1 MNEQN
6 VKIFAEIS
14 IVNEYGKDIETSFQ
28 IDNTN
33 FELVGTSKLLSPTG
47 YQGYA
52 YRNIETNEIIVVHE
66 GSVNPLNNFFDNLSE
81 INKDWI
87 GADGATL
94 QNKLLSQF
102 NEAESFLN
110 SIKTEH
116 PDAKI
121 VQVGQSLGGT
131 ISELLGALDENKNI
145 ETYTYNSLGAGKVV
159 TELASQGKDLSA
171 DNSNI
176 YNFAYNNEFV
186 SKINPHIG
194 AVYKSNSNEQGK
206 GVENLH
212 SVEIHYKNGGLH
224 YELEENPTALID
236 IFSGMS
242 IALDFKNGKVIA
254 KLIDNGIEI
263 TNEMLNNYCNKL
275 KENGLLDQNIIE
287 AQISINNE
295 LYTIKTGD
303 TMWDIANRFGVSQE
317 ELIEANPW
325 MSDRYSEDKSFA
337 LIRPDEQIVI
347 PEGSI
352 KGTDNSGM
360 DKYLNDALNG
370 NIHPDTIA
378 PDGVTLPQSG
388 KTDNSVVEHY
398 TTKPNMLSDN
408 ELLFVA
414 FNNLDKNALLT
425 LIPRMPKDEVNKVL
439 NAWFFKT
446 GYSKELAQNINK
458 YINTSPFWNN
468 PDLNSFWNGKPLDPN
483 SPVIPGSGWYEKNV
497 SAQIIKYNPI
507 EVFKQYLPYW
517 NPNSDIPVVVP
528 KYIPPM
534 AIDLDGEGIETIDIN
549 KSQIYFDVDNDGFRE
564 QTGWISKNEAILA
577 IDKNGNEKIDN
588 QSEMFG
594 STDSTGF
601 EDLKAIDSNGDGIIN
616 SQDADFNKIRL
627 WQDLNENGV
636 TEEGELKTLTEA
648 GIQSIYTNAYT
659 VNGTD
664 NNNIITEKATV
675 QYADGT
681 TKDLYDV
688 ATQYNDMYSVYGGDY
703 ILDADVID
711 LPWLRGY
718 GNSVDLQLVASQND
732 NLKALVKQMASMTN
746 ANYIYNQFD
755 SMMSM
760 WLGENK
766 TGEEMQ
772 KLVLSKL
779 LRLDVDNMSEFQ
791 ANNIGNAY
799 NSLKDK
805 LYVQFIA
812 QTGLADKFDIA
823 YDYST
828 DCIIYSDNTY
838 ENIVANTADGDA
850 FTASYVIAKML
861 ADDGSLDVTRL
872 ANTIKELGYGAQLIN
887 YLNSGLKFQ
896 NGEFKYVEGSKPLY
910 VIGTEGDDTITGGD
924 TADIIY
930 GMDGNDLINGGGGAD
945 FLHGGRGND
954 TLYGGDGN
962 DTLIGGEG
970 DDTLEGGGGND
981 TYIYAGDGKDAV
993 LDEKWAIVREQIWIQ
1008 DNYYTDWYPT
1018 WVESDKKELVD
1029 AGDDVISFGKNVTPE
1044 DLTITKD
1051 GNNLVFGLKNTNN
1064 TLTIKNWY
1072 ASDKQRVETFQ
1083 FADGLILNANQ
1094 ILSMITGS
1102 TGNDTI
1108 NGTDNADFIF
1118 TTGGNDTIT
1127 MDKGNDVVVNQ
1138 TGNTIYKFNEGDGQ
1152 DVIYDY
1158 AGTDKMVLGYSKD
1171 RTLYR
1176 RVGGD
1181 LILKFKNSTDT
1192 LTIKDWFAVEGN
1204 RTETIEFSTGE
1215 IATIQDVLTR
1225 VTSSQVTN
1233 SADNIFGT
1241 DGNDTIH
1248 SYDGNDFISAGA
1260 GNDVIY
1266 GGLGNDIMVGGDGND
1281 TYYVETPDD
1290 RVIENANEGIDSIW
1304 ASYSYEL
1311 PDNVENLYLH
1321 ESGGSINGR
1330 GNDMDNKIVGN
1341 DYDNILDGKA
1351 GTNDLWGGKGDDTYI
1366 INASNANDTCHEG
1379 ENEGN
1384 DTIKASITYTITRA
1398 NIENLIL
1405 TGTDDIDG
1413 RGNKLGNYIEGNSGS
1428 NVLRGVEGNDTLYGG
1443 GGVDSLYGGVDDDTY
1458 ILDNDTTLIKE
1469 MANEGN
1475 DTVLSSI
1482 SYTLTNNVE
1491 NLTLTGNENLN
1502 AAGNTL
1508 DNVINGN
1515 SADNILEGKKG
1526 NDTISGGEGN
1536 DTYVFNRGDGED
1548 TIIETGSTYSYIDK
1562 LSFGTGITIDD
1573 VRFNKSG
1580 NDLIV
1585 SIAGTNDKVIIK
1597 DSNINPDNR
1606 IEQFIFQDG
1615 TIVDGSKFYELSVDS
1630 SHNEAYVD
1638 FSFAN
1643 TNSVSPYMDRTYY
1656 DHGSLSSNFY
1666 FDANRNLVEETYYG
1680 ETGEISSTRVYTYN
1694 EDGTLSTMD
1703 DGENLHSYTYSSG
1716 LRTDTIT
1723 SKSDNSY
1730 AGKILTYYNS
1740 NDLITKE
1747 DTYSEDDKLLYTS
1760 SYTYNSDNKLLN
1772 MLEKEVLYN
1781 SDGTSRQQNKFI
1793 KEYTYND
1800 DGKVAYYFEY
1810 GWFKKANGS
1819 YTKYT
1824 AVQDNYTYNNYGQTE
1839 SITHHI
1845 GYMNENEEYVKYK
1858 DEITYTY
1865 DSLNKLSTKITE
1877 SGYRVNNVWQMHVS
1891 EKVTYEYDEE
1901 TGLLSKETVDVG
1913 YQNNG
1918 SWTTKT
1924 SQVYTYEYNLQG
1936 MLTEKIRTDYTLQSN
1951 GSYSTVV
1958 AQKVVNTYDEETGRL
1973 ILTNTYE
1980 GSNLT
1985 ESLKY
1990 EYVYDDNGNLLSQKL
2005 YNGIISNNQA
2015 NSYEF
2020 VKEVAMNYN
2029 NKLYGDY
2036 DNNVLY
2042 GGDFDDYLKGEGG
2055 SDTLYGGL
2063 GNDTLDGGANRDVMI
2078 GGKGN
2083 DTYYVGNA
2091 TDKIIEYEDEGIDTV
2106 LSDITYQL
2114 RDNVENLTLIGDRA
2128 DTRAL
2133 GNNISNIIIANSV
2146 NNELKGFGGN
2156 DYLYGGAGN
2165 DTLYGGANDDTLV
2178 GGIGDDFLSG
2188 STGSDIFVFS
2198 KGDGIDTVQEY
2209 AGSDDTIILG
2219 DDVSKDTIAIY
2230 KDNEDLII
2238 DYGDNLGT
2246 DRITVLNQCGTDSNK
2261 YVERVQLN
2269 DGSYLSNS
2277 DINALIQNMTAYAAN
2292 NDIQISS
2299 INDVKNNADLM
2310 NLVAVAWHS

>member
-1 MNEQN
+1 MSTLDTYKSQYNIN
-6 VKIFAEIS
+6 SVAGYSLGAILAGLIAKFNRHSDVNAYLYNGGLPTKLLDLLLSNYTNDINLDSSNIITMLAKAETLTDLIS
-14 IVNEYGKDIETSFQ
+14 IVQGNGIYEADSNGTGHDIG
-28 IDNTN
+28 
-33 FELVGTSKLLSPTG
+33 L
-47 YQGYA
+47 
-52 YRNIETNEIIVVHE
+52 HE
-66 GSVNPLNNFFDNLSE
+66 GLNANNYTQIINQSGSDIADSLNISISPSANGGIQFKLNFSFSLSGANKTKATDFVQNMFEQLLTDTNYNSGDIADSYVKQCINYYIEDSNGIVYKAYTKYLIEKLAEKFGTTKEDLINENNWDNLS
-81 INKDWI
+81 
-87 GADGATL
+87 
-94 QNKLLSQF
+94 S
-102 NEAESFLN
+102 
-110 SIKTEH
+110 
-116 PDAKI
+116 
-121 VQVGQSLGGT
+121 
-131 ISELLGALDENKNI
+131 DEENNI
-145 ETYTYNSLGAGKVV
+145 E
-159 TELASQGKDLSA
+159 
-171 DNSNI
+171 
-176 YNFAYNNEFV
+176 
-186 SKINPHIG
+186 
-194 AVYKSNSNEQGK
+194 
-206 GVENLH
+206 
-212 SVEIHYKNGGLH
+212 
-224 YELEENPTALID
+224 LID
-236 IFSGMS
+236 S
-242 IALDFKNGKVIA
+242 
-254 KLIDNGIEI
+254 
-263 TNEMLNNYCNKL
+263 
-275 KENGLLDQNIIE
+275 
-287 AQISINNE
+287 
-295 LYTIKTGD
+295 
-303 TMWDIANRFGVSQE
+303 
-317 ELIEANPW
+317 
-325 MSDRYSEDKSFA
+325 
-337 LIRPDEQIVI
+337 DEQIVI
-347 PEGSI
+347 PKGSI
-352 KGTDNSGM
+352 KGTDNTKINQ
-360 DKYLNDALNG
+360 DFNNFLNG
-370 NIHPDTIA
+370 NFSKPDTSA
-378 PDGVTLPQSG
+378 PEGVTLPTSG
-388 KTDNSVVEHY
+388 KTNNTTVEHY
-398 TTKPNMLSDN
+398 TSKPQMMSQNDILQRALNERNLEALKSVIPNANNNFFDIIRILGSLSGRP
-408 ELLFVA
+408 L
-414 FNNLDKNALLT
+414 
-425 LIPRMPKDEVNKVL
+425 
-439 NAWFFKT
+439 
-446 GYSKELAQNINK
+446 
-458 YINTSPFWNN
+458 NN
-468 PDLNSFWNGKPLDPN
+468 PDLLGKFANGALGR
-483 SPVIPGSGWYEKNV
+483 I
-497 SAQIIKYNPI
+497 
-507 EVFKQYLPYW
+507 
-517 NPNSDIPVVVP
+517 SDIT
-528 KYIPPM
+528 IGRLITEFGMQIFTFPM

-549 KSQIYFDVDNDGFRE
+549 DSQIYFDVDNDGFRE

-577 IDKNGNEKIDN
+577 IDKNGNGKIDN

-601 EDLKAIDSNGDGIIN
+601 EDLRAIDSNGDGIIN

-636 TEEGELKTLTEA
+636 TEEGELKTLTES
-648 GIQSIYTNAYT
+648 GIQSIYTNSYKINAI
-659 VNGTD
+659 D
-664 NNNIITEKATV
+664 NNNIVTEKSTV
-675 QYADGT
+675 QYTDGT

-688 ATQYNDMYSVYGGDY
+688 ATQYSDMNSVYGGDY
-703 ILDADVID
+703 ILDVDVID

-718 GNSVDLQLVASQND
+718 GNSIDLQLAASQND
-732 NLKALVKQMASMTN
+732 NLKSLIKQMASMTN
-746 ANYIYNQFD
+746 ANDIYNQFD
-755 SMMSM
+755 NMMSM

-850 FTASYVIAKML
+850 FTASYVIAKIL

-896 NGEFKYVEGSKPLY
+896 NGEFTYVAGSKPLY
-910 VIGTEGDDTITGGD
+910 VIGTDGNDTITGGD

-970 DDTLEGGGGND
+970 DNTLEGGGGND

-993 LDEKWAIVREQIWIQ
+993 LDEKWAIVREQQWHQ
-1008 DNYYTDWYPT
+1008 DNYYTDWYPV
-1018 WVESDKKELVD
+1018 WVEVSKELVD

-1108 NGTDNADFIF
+1108 NGTANGDFIF

-1127 MDKGNDVVVNQ
+1127 MGKGNDVVVNQ

-1158 AGTDKMVLGYSKD
+1158 AGTDKIVLGYSKD

-1215 IATIQDVLTR
+1215 TATIQDILTR
-1225 VTSSQVTN
+1225 ATSSQVTN

-1248 SYDGNDFISAGA
+1248 SYDGDDFVSTGA

-1281 TYYVETPDD
+1281 KYYVETPDD
-1290 RVIENANEGIDSIW
+1290 RVIENANEGVDSIW
-1304 ASYSYEL
+1304 ASCSYEL
-1311 PDNVENLYLH
+1311 PDNVEKLYLH
-1321 ESGGSINGR
+1321 ELGGAINGR

-1428 NVLRGVEGNDTLYGG
+1428 NVLRGVNGNDTLYGG

-1502 AAGNTL
+1502 ATGNTL

-1548 TIIETGSTYSYIDK
+1548 TIIETGSTYNYIDK

-1606 IEQFIFQDG
+1606 IEQFVFQDG
-1615 TIVDGSKFYELSVDS
+1615 TVVDGSKFYELSVDN

-1643 TNSVSPYMDRTYY
+1643 TNSVSPYIDRTYY

-1666 FDANRNLVEETYYG
+1666 FDANRNLVEETYYE

-1723 SKSDNSY
+1723 SKTDNSY

-1740 NDLITKE
+1740 NDLVTKE
-1747 DTYSEDDKLLYTS
+1747 DTYSEDNKLLYTS

-1781 SDGTSRQQNKFI
+1781 SDGTSRQQNKFM

-1824 AVQDNYTYNNYGQTE
+1824 AVQDNYTYNNYGQTK

-1845 GYMNENEEYVKYK
+1845 GYINENEEYVKYK
-1858 DEITYTY
+1858 DEITFTY
-1865 DSLNKLSTKITE
+1865 DGLNKLSTKVTE

-1936 MLTEKIRTDYTLQSN
+1936 MLTEKIRTDYTLQPN

-1958 AQKVVNTYDEETGRL
+1958 AQRVVNTYDEETGRL

-2036 DNNVLY
+2036 DNNALY

-2114 RDNVENLTLIGDRA
+2114 KDNVENLTLIGDRA

-2133 GNNISNIIIANSV
+2133 GNNISNTIIGNAV
-2146 NNELKGFGGN
+2146 NNELVGFGGN
-2156 DYLYGGAGN
+2156 DYLYGGVGN

-2178 GGIGDDFLSG
+2178 GGTGDDFLSG
-2188 STGSDIFVFS
+2188 STGSDIFVFN
-2198 KGDGIDTVQEY
+2198 KGDGIDTVREY
-2209 AGSDDTIILG
+2209 AGSDDTILLG
-2219 DDVSKDTIAIY
+2219 DDISKDTIAIY

-2246 DRITVLNQCGTDSNK
+2246 DRITVLNQCGTDSSK

-2310 NLVAVAWHS
+2310 NLVAAAWHS

>member
-1 MNEQN
+1 MTSTTEQQNLLLFGN
-6 VKIFAEIS
+6 VSRDFSDYIY
-14 IVNEYGKDIETSFQ
+14 NP
-28 IDNTN
+28 
-33 FELVGTSKLLSPTG
+33 GTKTPPDGWTKLLSVDYFQDIEVQGLYFEIFSQNDTIMFVIRGTELSDSSDLNTDLQMFTG
-47 YQGYA
+47 NVPDQLKVLDQLYNSSIIQNILQDKRVIFTGNSMGKSLADAMAVLHDKESIGNNGYGIQPWIQKA
-52 YRNIETNEIIVVHE
+52 AIELGYGYVSDNPDTYNNTIINYITDTDVVGNAGTNLGKNYYIPGPDNFVKFLSEHDGQFFSLADLIYYSYSGHL
-66 GSVNPLNNFFDNLSE
+66 PNNFNDYDLNHPESDPNITDSPSGIGRLF
-81 INKDWI
+81 NKI
-87 GADGATL
+87 GEDIRTTC
-94 QNKLLSQF
+94 K
-102 NEAESFLN
+102 
-110 SIKTEH
+110 
-116 PDAKI
+116 
-121 VQVGQSLGGT
+121 
-131 ISELLGALDENKNI
+131 
-145 ETYTYNSLGAGKVV
+145 
-159 TELASQGKDLSA
+159 
-171 DNSNI
+171 
-176 YNFAYNNEFV
+176 
-186 SKINPHIG
+186 KINSGELQIKISDDT
-194 AVYKSNSNEQGK
+194 YYFK
-206 GVENLH
+206 L
-212 SVEIHYKNGGLH
+212 SVE
-224 YELEENPTALID
+224 
-236 IFSGMS
+236 
-242 IALDFKNGKVIA
+242 
-254 KLIDNGIEI
+254 
-263 TNEMLNNYCNKL
+263 
-275 KENGLLDQNIIE
+275 
-287 AQISINNE
+287 
-295 LYTIKTGD
+295 KTVDLG
-303 TMWDIANRFGVSQE
+303 N
-317 ELIEANPW
+317 L
-325 MSDRYSEDKSFA
+325 
-337 LIRPDEQIVI
+337 
-347 PEGSI
+347 
-352 KGTDNSGM
+352 

-388 KTDNSVVEHY
+388 KTENPVVEHY
-398 TTKPNMLSDN
+398 TTKPPMLSPEEILNRALSEGNIDALKSVIPNADN
-408 ELLFVA
+408 NFL
-414 FNNLDKNALLT
+414 NALRVLAT
-425 LIPRMPKDEVNKVL
+425 LPGNPL
-439 NAWFFKT
+439 QNA
-446 GYSKELAQNINK
+446 GINQALSNLL
-458 YINTSPFWNN
+458 YG
-468 PDLNSFWNGKPLDPN
+468 NSG
-483 SPVIPGSGWYEKNV
+483 NV
-497 SAQIIKYNPI
+497 SGGNVINDNRTQLPNWIFSQPNYWLDTIIKWQTPTGI
-507 EVFKQYLPYW
+507 FGL
-517 NPNSDIPVVVP
+517 
-528 KYIPPM
+528 PM

-577 IDKNGNEKIDN
+577 IDKNGNGKIDN

-648 GIQSIYTNAYT
+648 GIQSIYTNSYKINA
-659 VNGTD
+659 TD
-664 NNNIITEKATV
+664 NNNIITEKSTV
-675 QYADGT
+675 QYTDGT

-703 ILDADVID
+703 ILDVDVID

-718 GNSVDLQLVASQND
+718 GNSIDLQLAASQND
-732 NLKALVKQMASMTN
+732 NLKTLIKQMASMTN
-746 ANYIYNQFD
+746 ANDIYNQFD
-755 SMMSM
+755 NMMSM

-896 NGEFKYVEGSKPLY
+896 NGEFTYVAGSKPLY
-910 VIGTEGDDTITGGD
+910 VIGTDGNDTITGGD

-993 LDEKWAIVREQIWIQ
+993 LDEKWAIVREQKWQQ
-1008 DNYYTDWYPT
+1008 DNYYTDWYPV
-1018 WVESDKKELVD
+1018 WVEVSKELVD

-1108 NGTDNADFIF
+1108 NGTANGDFIF

-1127 MDKGNDVVVNQ
+1127 MGKGNDVVVNQ

-1158 AGTDKMVLGYSKD
+1158 AGTDKIVLGYSKD

-1215 IATIQDVLTR
+1215 TATIQDILTR
-1225 VTSSQVTN
+1225 ATSSQVTN

-1248 SYDGNDFISAGA
+1248 SYDGDDFVSTGA

-1311 PDNVENLYLH
+1311 PDNVEKLYLH
-1321 ESGGSINGR
+1321 QLGGAINGR

-1428 NVLRGVEGNDTLYGG
+1428 NVLRGVNGNDTLYGG

-1502 AAGNTL
+1502 ATGNTL

-1526 NDTISGGEGN
+1526 NDTIFGGEGN

-1548 TIIETGSTYSYIDK
+1548 TIIEIGSTYSYIDK

-1630 SHNEAYVD
+1630 SHNEAYAD

-1666 FDANRNLVEETYYG
+1666 FDANRNLVEETYYE

-1740 NDLITKE
+1740 NDLVTKE

-1760 SYTYNSDNKLLN
+1760 SYTYNSDNKLLS

-1781 SDGTSRQQNKFI
+1781 SDGTSRQQNKFM

-1858 DEITYTY
+1858 DEITFTY
-1865 DSLNKLSTKITE
+1865 DGLNKLSTKVTE

-1958 AQKVVNTYDEETGRL
+1958 AQRVVNTYDEETGRL

-2036 DNNVLY
+2036 DNNALY

-2114 RDNVENLTLIGDRA
+2114 KDNVENLTLIGDRA

-2178 GGIGDDFLSG
+2178 GGTGDDFLSG
-2188 STGSDIFVFS
+2188 STGSDIFVFN
-2198 KGDGIDTVQEY
+2198 KGDGIDTVREY
-2209 AGSDDTIILG
+2209 AGSDDTILLG
-2219 DDVSKDTIAIY
+2219 DDISKDTIAIY

-2246 DRITVLNQCGTDSNK
+2246 DRITVLNQCGTDSSK

-2310 NLVAVAWHS
+2310 NLVAAAWHS

>member
-1 MNEQN
+1 MTSGVMYEKN
-6 VKIFAEIS
+6 VS
-14 IVNEYGKDIETSFQ
+14 
-28 IDNTN
+28 
-33 FELVGTSKLLSPTG
+33 
-47 YQGYA
+47 
-52 YRNIETNEIIVVHE
+52 
-66 GSVNPLNNFFDNLSE
+66 
-81 INKDWI
+81 
-87 GADGATL
+87 
-94 QNKLLSQF
+94 
-102 NEAESFLN
+102 
-110 SIKTEH
+110 
-116 PDAKI
+116 AKI
-121 VQVGQSLGGT
+121 VTNPEFSIPDVSPEEIT
-131 ISELLGALDENKNI
+131 VSSVSAIRGA
-145 ETYTYNSLGAGKVV
+145 V
-159 TELASQGKDLSA
+159 LSA
-171 DNSNI
+171 GESLI
-176 YNFAYNNEFV
+176 KGQGMLTSV
-186 SKINPHIG
+186 VKIGIKASAEIPFTAIDVIMSYQEEG
-194 AVYKSNSNEQGK
+194 IMQATITAISST
-206 GVENLH
+206 GV
-212 SVEIHYKNGGLH
+212 
-224 YELEENPTALID
+224 
-236 IFSGMS
+236 S
-242 IALDFKNGKVIA
+242 IALGVAITATIPESTLTAGVVFGVGILCGVTNLALGKLFDGIYDFAEDEIA
-254 KLIDNGIEI
+254 YAKFNEQTKELTIGTNTDNFED
-263 TNEMLNNYCNKL
+263 L
-275 KENGLLDQNIIE
+275 KTLTEPTILFGSVEENHY
-287 AQISINNE
+287 INNVIINQKVGDQTNT
-295 LYTIKTGD
+295 YHVKTGD
-303 TMWDIANRFGVSQE
+303 TMWDIANRFGVTQE

-325 MSDRYSEDKSFA
+325 LSDRYSEDKSFA
-337 LIRPDEQIVI
+337 LIRTDEQIII

-388 KTDNSVVEHY
+388 KTENPVVEHY
-398 TTKPNMLSDN
+398 TSKPNMFSTNDIFNLALAEGNYEAFKSIYPQYSKEVFDLIRAVILSPNNIGKFTQNLNNIKIPTYPGLVLGDMLN
-408 ELLFVA
+408 QPQFWINQSTSA
-414 FNNLDKNALLT
+414 SIINIIDINKFFFNNL
-425 LIPRMPKDEVNKVL
+425 
-439 NAWFFKT
+439 
-446 GYSKELAQNINK
+446 
-458 YINTSPFWNN
+458 PF
-468 PDLNSFWNGKPLDPN
+468 
-483 SPVIPGSGWYEKNV
+483 
-497 SAQIIKYNPI
+497 
-507 EVFKQYLPYW
+507 W
-517 NPNSDIPVVVP
+517 NPNSPIPVVKP
-528 KYIPPM
+528 GYIPPM
-534 AIDLDGEGIETIDIN
+534 AIDLDGEGIETIDIG
-549 KSQIYFDVDNDGFRE
+549 KSQVYFDVDNDGFRE

-577 IDKNGNEKIDN
+577 IDKNGNGKIDN

-601 EDLKAIDSNGDGIIN
+601 EDLKAVDSNGDGIIN
-616 SQDADFNKIRL
+616 SQDTDFNKIRL
-627 WQDLNENGV
+627 WQDLNENGI

-648 GIQSIYTNAYT
+648 GIQSIYTNSYKINAI
-659 VNGTD
+659 D
-664 NNNIITEKATV
+664 NNNIVTEKSTV
-675 QYADGT
+675 QYTDGT

-718 GNSVDLQLVASQND
+718 GNSMDLQLAASQND

-746 ANYIYNQFD
+746 ANDIYNQFD
-755 SMMSM
+755 NMMSM

-812 QTGLADKFDIA
+812 QTALADKFDIA

-850 FTASYVIAKML
+850 FTASYVIAKIL

-896 NGEFKYVEGSKPLY
+896 NGEFTYVAGSKPLY
-910 VIGTEGDDTITGGD
+910 VIGTDGNDTITGGD

-970 DDTLEGGGGND
+970 DNTLEGGGGND

-993 LDEKWAIVREQIWIQ
+993 LDEKWAIVREQQWHQ
-1008 DNYYTDWYPT
+1008 DNYYTDWYPV
-1018 WVESDKKELVD
+1018 WVEVSKELVD

-1108 NGTDNADFIF
+1108 NGTANADFIF

-1127 MDKGNDVVVNQ
+1127 MGKGNDVVVNQ

-1152 DVIYDY
+1152 DIIYDY
-1158 AGTDKMVLGYSKD
+1158 AGTDKIVLGYSKD

-1215 IATIQDVLTR
+1215 TATIQDILTR
-1225 VTSSQVTN
+1225 ATSSQVTN

-1248 SYDGNDFISAGA
+1248 SYDGDDFVSTGA

-1281 TYYVETPDD
+1281 KYYVETPDD
-1290 RVIENANEGIDSIW
+1290 RVIENANEGVDSIW
-1304 ASYSYEL
+1304 ASCSYEL
-1311 PDNVENLYLH
+1311 PDNVEKLYLH
-1321 ESGGSINGR
+1321 ELGGAINGR

-1428 NVLRGVEGNDTLYGG
+1428 NVLRGVNGNDTLYGG
-1443 GGVDSLYGGVDDDTY
+1443 GGVDSLYGGADDDTY

-1502 AAGNTL
+1502 ATGNTL

-1548 TIIETGSTYSYIDK
+1548 TIIETGSTYNYIDK

-1630 SHNEAYVD
+1630 SHNEAYAD

-1666 FDANRNLVEETYYG
+1666 FDANRNLVEETYYE

-1781 SDGTSRQQNKFI
+1781 SDGTSRQQNKFM

-1858 DEITYTY
+1858 DEITFTY
-1865 DSLNKLSTKITE
+1865 DGLNKLSTKVTE

-1901 TGLLSKETVDVG
+1901 TGLLAKETVDVG

-1958 AQKVVNTYDEETGRL
+1958 AQRVVNTYDEETGRL

-2036 DNNVLY
+2036 DNNALY

-2114 RDNVENLTLIGDRA
+2114 KDNVENLTLIGDRA

-2133 GNNISNIIIANSV
+2133 GNNVSNTIIGNAV
-2146 NNELKGFGGN
+2146 NNELLGYGGN

-2178 GGIGDDFLSG
+2178 GGTGDDFLSG
-2188 STGSDIFVFS
+2188 STGSDIFVFN
-2198 KGDGIDTVQEY
+2198 KGDGIDTVREY
-2209 AGSDDTIILG
+2209 AGSDDTIMLG
-2219 DDVSKDTIAIY
+2219 DDISKDTIAIY

-2246 DRITVLNQCGTDSNK
+2246 DRITVLNQCGTDSSK

-2310 NLVAVAWHS
+2310 NLVATAWHS

>member
-1 MNEQN
+1 MDFKGFCTLIYEHLPIQAMRLEATEVYIKYKKEYQDIDVTFTENGNIGDITINPDGSWDVN
-6 VKIFAEIS
+6 VNIADELNAFQHA
-14 IVNEYGKDIETSFQ
+14 YTS
-28 IDNTN
+28 
-33 FELVGTSKLLSPTG
+33 
-47 YQGYA
+47 
-52 YRNIETNEIIVVHE
+52 
-66 GSVNPLNNFFDNLSE
+66 
-81 INKDWI
+81 
-87 GADGATL
+87 
-94 QNKLLSQF
+94 
-102 NEAESFLN
+102 
-110 SIKTEH
+110 
-116 PDAKI
+116 AK
-121 VQVGQSLGGT
+121 
-131 ISELLGALDENKNI
+131 
-145 ETYTYNSLGAGKVV
+145 
-159 TELASQGKDLSA
+159 
-171 DNSNI
+171 
-176 YNFAYNNEFV
+176 FAYNL
-186 SKINPHIG
+186 G
-194 AVYKSNSNEQGK
+194 AKNTLALGDAK
-206 GVENLH
+206 
-212 SVEIHYKNGGLH
+212 EIATWL
-224 YELEENPTALID
+224 LEPDVKDRNRDLWNN
-236 IFSGMS
+236 S
-242 IALDFKNGKVIA
+242 IAANYTEAQKKDNMSLDNIIRNIFLDIISENSPYIKDLNEDETRIA
-254 KLIDNGIEI
+254 TGSDNFNDLKQHFYDTADGTIALPLGILAGRKLINMYE
-263 TNEMLNNYCNKL
+263 YL
-275 KENGLLDQNIIE
+275 K
-287 AQISINNE
+287 
-295 LYTIKTGD
+295 
-303 TMWDIANRFGVSQE
+303 
-317 ELIEANPW
+317 
-325 MSDRYSEDKSFA
+325 
-337 LIRPDEQIVI
+337 
-347 PEGSI
+347 
-352 KGTDNSGM
+352 
-360 DKYLNDALNG
+360 DALNG
-370 NIHPDTIA
+370 NIKTDTIA
-378 PDGVTLPQSG
+378 PEGVTLPPSG
-388 KTDNSVVEHY
+388 QTENPVVEHY
-398 TTKPNMLSDN
+398 TTKPPMLSPEEILNRALSEGNIDALKSVIPNADN
-408 ELLFVA
+408 NFL
-414 FNNLDKNALLT
+414 NALRVLAT
-425 LIPRMPKDEVNKVL
+425 LPGNPL
-439 NAWFFKT
+439 QNA
-446 GYSKELAQNINK
+446 GINQALSNLL
-458 YINTSPFWNN
+458 YG
-468 PDLNSFWNGKPLDPN
+468 NSG
-483 SPVIPGSGWYEKNV
+483 NV
-497 SAQIIKYNPI
+497 SGGNVINDNRTQLPNWIFSQPNYWLDTIIKWQTPTGI
-507 EVFKQYLPYW
+507 FGL
-517 NPNSDIPVVVP
+517 
-528 KYIPPM
+528 PM

-577 IDKNGNEKIDN
+577 IDKNGNGKIDN

-601 EDLKAIDSNGDGIIN
+601 EDLRSIDSNGDGIIN
-616 SQDADFNKIRL
+616 SQDADFSKIRL

-648 GIQSIYTNAYT
+648 GIQSIYTNSYKINA
-659 VNGTD
+659 TD
-664 NNNIITEKATV
+664 NNNIITEKSTV
-675 QYADGT
+675 QYTDGT

-688 ATQYNDMYSVYGGDY
+688 ATQYNDMYTVYDGDY
-703 ILDADVID
+703 ILDVDVID

-718 GNSVDLQLVASQND
+718 GNSMDLQLAASQND

-746 ANYIYNQFD
+746 ANDIYNQFD
-755 SMMSM
+755 NMMSM

-896 NGEFKYVEGSKPLY
+896 NGEFTYVAGSKPLY
-910 VIGTEGDDTITGGD
+910 VIGTDGNDTITGGD

-970 DDTLEGGGGND
+970 DNTLEGGGGND

-993 LDEKWAIVREQIWIQ
+993 LDEKWAIVREQQWHQ
-1008 DNYYTDWYPT
+1008 DNYYTDWYPV
-1018 WVESDKKELVD
+1018 WVEVSKELVD

-1108 NGTDNADFIF
+1108 NGTANADFIF

-1127 MDKGNDVVVNQ
+1127 MGKGNDVVVNQ

-1152 DVIYDY
+1152 DIIYDY
-1158 AGTDKMVLGYSKD
+1158 AGTDKIVLGYSKD

-1215 IATIQDVLTR
+1215 TATIQDILTR
-1225 VTSSQVTN
+1225 ATSSQVTN

-1248 SYDGNDFISAGA
+1248 SYDGDDFVSTGA

-1281 TYYVETPDD
+1281 KYYVETPDD
-1290 RVIENANEGIDSIW
+1290 RVIENANEGVDSIW
-1304 ASYSYEL
+1304 ASCSYEL
-1311 PDNVENLYLH
+1311 PDNVEKLYLH
-1321 ESGGSINGR
+1321 ELGGAINGR

-1428 NVLRGVEGNDTLYGG
+1428 NVLRGVNGNDTLYGG

-1502 AAGNTL
+1502 ATGNTL

-1548 TIIETGSTYSYIDK
+1548 TIIETGSTYNYIDK

-1606 IEQFIFQDG
+1606 IEQFVFQDG
-1615 TIVDGSKFYELSVDS
+1615 TVVDGSKFYELSVDS

-1666 FDANRNLVEETYYG
+1666 FDANRNLVEETYYE

-1723 SKSDNSY
+1723 SKTDNSY

-1740 NDLITKE
+1740 NDLVTKE
-1747 DTYSEDDKLLYTS
+1747 DTYSEDNKLLYTS

-1781 SDGTSRQQNKFI
+1781 SDGTSRQQNKFM

-1858 DEITYTY
+1858 DEITFTY
-1865 DSLNKLSTKITE
+1865 DGLNKLSTKVTE

-1958 AQKVVNTYDEETGRL
+1958 AQRVVNTYDEETGRL

-2036 DNNVLY
+2036 DNNALY

-2114 RDNVENLTLIGDRA
+2114 KDNVENLTLIGDRA

-2178 GGIGDDFLSG
+2178 GGTGDDFLSG
-2188 STGSDIFVFS
+2188 STGSDIFVFN
-2198 KGDGIDTVQEY
+2198 KGDGIDTVREY
-2209 AGSDDTIILG
+2209 AGSDDTILLG
-2219 DDVSKDTIAIY
+2219 DDISKDTIAIY

-2238 DYGDNLGT
+2238 DYGDDLGT
-2246 DRITVLNQCGTDSNK
+2246 DRITVLNQCGTDSSK

-2299 INDVKNNADLM
+2299 INDVKNNTDLM
-2310 NLVAVAWHS
+2310 NLVAAAWHS